1 MSLRCGSQFAV
12 FDFDSFS
19 VHLNVVFDFSI
30 TICFSLNSNGSCI
43 AVGKLHA
50 FAGRNNALR
59 RACIIFDG
67 KALVDVSIEIG
78 QRATHV
84 GCSCRIEFGCTAAC
98 GIRCR
103 IAFKHIIRR
112 QRYCTLIVC
121 RINAHSRA
129 AAQCIGN
136 RFGDIARTCMKRVK
150 LAAINRVGGS
160 CSDFTWCDM
169 FKLTLIA
176 SRTERNLRTRSNMC
190 RSRKTAVSNTI
201 DCRSRYS
208 RCIGISVRTRTDG
221 DRFILTGSCARAK
234 RCCTKTCG
242 SRTRTKGSRKH
253 PIRIG
258 FYTDCNGGMIG
269 SRTLK
274 GRVSIKYHFF
284 ARQRFINIAYFSV
297 IMSRSGNQFISDY
310 IPIVATDSNR

>member
-30 TICFSLNSNGSCI
+30 TICFSIDGNGSRI

-50 FAGRNNALR
+50 FSGRNNALR

-67 KALVDVSIEIG
+67 KALVDVSIEVG
-78 QRATHV
+78 QRAAHA
-84 GCSCRIEFGCTAAC
+84 GCGCRIEFGCTAAC

-112 QRYCTLIVC
+112 QCYRTLIVC

-129 AAQCIGN
+129 TAQCIGN

-160 CSDFTWCDM
+160 CSDCTWGNV
-169 FKLTLIA
+169 FQLTFVTC
-176 SRTERNLRTRSNMC
+176 RTERNLRTRSNMC

-201 DCRSRYS
+201 DCRSCYS
-208 RCIGISVRTRTDG
+208 RCIGISVRPRTDG
-221 DRFILTGSCARAK
+221 DGLILSSG
-234 RCCTKTCG
+234 
-242 SRTRTKGSRKH
+242 RTHTER
-253 PIRIG
+253 
-258 FYTDCNGGMIG
+258 
-269 SRTLK
+269 
-274 GRVSIKYHFF
+274 
-284 ARQRFINIAYFSV
+284 
-297 IMSRSGNQFISDY
+297 
-310 IPIVATDSNR
+310 

>member
-30 TICFSLNSNGSCI
+30 AVCFSIDGNGSCI

-50 FAGRNNALR
+50 FSGRNNALR

-78 QRATHV
+78 QRAAHI
-84 GCSCRIEFGCTAAC
+84 GCGGRIEFGCTAAYC
-98 GIRCR
+98 IRRC
-103 IAFKHIIRR
+103 IAFEHIIRR

-129 AAQCIGN
+129 TAQCIGN

-169 FKLTLIA
+169 FKLTFVTY
-176 SRTERNLRTRSNMC
+176 RTERNLRTRSNMC
-190 RSRKTAVSNTI
+190 RSRKTAVSNTV
-201 DCRSRYS
+201 DCRSCYS
-208 RCIGISVRTRTDG
+208 RCIGTRMRTCTNCDG
-221 DRFILTGSCARAK
+221 FILTGSCAHTKRRRA
-234 RCCTKTCG
+234 KTCG

-253 PIRIG
+253 PISIG
-258 FYTDCNGGMIG
+258 FYTYCNGGIG
-269 SRTLK
+269 
-274 GRVSIKYHFF
+274 GRGAFK
-284 ARQRFINIAYFSV
+284 
-297 IMSRSGNQFISDY
+297 
-310 IPIVATDSNR
+310 

>member
-19 VHLNVVFDFSI
+19 VHLDVVFDFSI

-67 KALVDVSIEIG
+67 KALVDVSIEVG
-78 QRATHV
+78 QRAAHA
-84 GCSCRIEFGCTAAC
+84 GCGCRIEFRCTAAC

-112 QRYCTLIVC
+112 QRYRTLIVC
-121 RINAHSRA
+121 RINTHSRA

-150 LAAINRVGGS
+150 LAAVNRIGRS
-160 CSDFTWCDM
+160 CSDCTWGNV
-169 FKLTLIA
+169 FQLTLIA
-176 SRTERNLRTRSNMC
+176 LRTERNLRT
-190 RSRKTAVSNTI
+190 
-201 DCRSRYS
+201 
-208 RCIGISVRTRTDG
+208 
-221 DRFILTGSCARAK
+221 
-234 RCCTKTCG
+234 
-242 SRTRTKGSRKH
+242 
-253 PIRIG
+253 
-258 FYTDCNGGMIG
+258 
-269 SRTLK
+269 
-274 GRVSIKYHFF
+274 
-284 ARQRFINIAYFSV
+284 
-297 IMSRSGNQFISDY
+297 
-310 IPIVATDSNR
+310 